1 MYVITFGS
9 IHPWTHACTCSES
22 GETYEHLSWK
32 KAHHICE
39 AQVQGGG
46 LLVVRDGRKEGA
58 RGHLILGSRAGPIYP
73 HSSVSSN
80 LTLPLYQQLCFVSAQ
95 SFRPHSDL
103 ILRFISDIWSR
114 HVEACTTHLVSVC
127 DPFLRPPVCV

>member
-1 MYVITFGS
+1 MLIYITVHVCVTTFGS

-103 ILRFISDIWSR
+103 ILAGAE
-114 HVEACTTHLVSVC
+114 VYL
-127 DPFLRPPVCV
+127 

>member
-1 MYVITFGS
+1 MLIYIYDCQTVHMCVTTFGS

-80 LTLPLYQQLCFVSAQ
+80 LTLPLYQQLCFVCAQ

-103 ILRFISDIWSR
+103 ILAGAE
-114 HVEACTTHLVSVC
+114 VYL
-127 DPFLRPPVCV
+127 